1 MVVVWAVVAVS
12 SKSEKFPVV
21 FAFFFFNL
29 RDDFS
34 WLGLFASAVVS
45 E

>member
-1 MVVVWAVVAVS
+1 VS

-21 FAFFFFNL
+21 FAFFFNL
-29 RDDFS
+29 RDEFS
-34 WLGLFASAVVS
+34 WLGLFASDVVTC